1 MDIRKSIKI
10 FVLFIASPAWVYSQ
24 SVDEQVWLEY
34 MGNYPFA
41 NSFNFE
47 GAFTY
52 NTVLTS
58 PKWTDYGF
66 SATTELSISQVVEP
80 MAAVALCYTNQTDS
94 YNTFEVRPVIGS
106 RFYLT
111 PASRIQVRLLAR
123 FEQRNFKNLTTGEW
137 TQAYRPRIRGEL
149 LIPINQD
156 SYYKDNLWYGIV
168 DAEAIFTT
176 NDVKERFTNRFRIR
190 TGIGYRLNYSLRF
203 EFIYM
208 LQESREAITDQFT
221 STDNIFR
228 FRLKH
233 YLRKSKPSQASGTG
247 N

>member
-1 MDIRKSIKI
+1 M
-10 FVLFIASPAWVYSQ
+10 LIAWPSCAYSQ
-24 SVDEQVWLEY
+24 SANEQIWLEY

-52 NTVLTS
+52 NTLLTS

-66 SATTELSISQVVEP
+66 SATTEWSITQVVEP
-80 MAAVALCYTNQTDS
+80 MAGVLFGYTNQTET
-94 YNTFEVRPVIGS
+94 YNTFEVRPMIGS

-111 PASRIQVRLLAR
+111 PARRIQVRLLAR
-123 FEQRNFKNLTTGEW
+123 LEQRNFKNLTTAEW

-156 SYYKDNLWYGIV
+156 SYFKDNLWYGIV

-176 NDVKERFTNRFRIR
+176 NDVKERFANRLRIR

-208 LQESREAITDQFT
+208 LQQSKDAIGDQFT

-233 YLRKSKPSQASGTG
+233 YLRKSKPSPASGTG

>member
-1 MDIRKSIKI
+1 MIIRKSFI
-10 FVLFIASPAWVYSQ
+10 FTLSLIAGSSSLYGQ
-24 SVDEQVWLEY
+24 SVNEQVWAEY

-47 GAFTY
+47 GAFVY
-52 NTVLTS
+52 STVLTS
-58 PKWTDYGF
+58 PSWKDYSF
-66 SATTELSISQVVEP
+66 SGTTEWSITQVVEP
-80 MAAVALCYTNQTDS
+80 SAAISVAYTNQTDA
-94 YNTFEVRPVIGS
+94 YNTLEIRPMIGS

-111 PASRIQVRLLAR
+111 PASRVQIRLLVRL
-123 FEQRNFKNLTTGEW
+123 EQRNFKNLETGEW
-137 TQAYRPRIRGEL
+137 TQAYRPRIRSEF

-156 SYYKDNLWYGIV
+156 SYYKDNLWYAIL

-176 NDVKERFTNRFRIR
+176 NDVKERFANRLRIR

-208 LQESREAITDQFT
+208 LQQSKDEIEDQFT

-233 YLRKSKPSQASGTG
+233 YLRKSKPSPASGTG

>member
-1 MDIRKSIKI
+1 MVIRRSLI
-10 FVLFIASPAWVYSQ
+10 FMSFLIVGSSSLHGQ
-24 SVDEQVWLEY
+24 SVNEQVWFEY
-34 MGNYPFA
+34 MGNYSFA

-47 GAFTY
+47 GALTY
-52 NTVLTS
+52 NTVLSS
-58 PKWTDYGF
+58 PGWKDYGF
-66 SATTELSISQVVEP
+66 SGTTEWSINQFIEP
-80 MAAVALCYTNQTDS
+80 LAAISVAYTNQTDS
-94 YNTFEVRPVIGS
+94 YNTFEIRPVIGS

-111 PASRIQVRLLAR
+111 PDRRVQVRLLAR
-123 FEQRNFKNLTTGEW
+123 LEQRNFKNLETGEW
-137 TQAYRPRIRGEL
+137 TQAYRPRLRGEFI
-149 LIPINQD
+149 IPITKD
-156 SYYKDNLWYGIV
+156 SYFKDNLWYAIV
-168 DAEAIFTT
+168 DGELIYTT
-176 NDVKERFTNRFRIR
+176 NDVKERFANRLRMR

-208 LQESREAITDQFT
+208 LQQSRDGIDDQFT